1 MPREI
6 PDVGADLLLGLGGE
20 AIEGGGEIGRRPAL
34 PLDAEVAGVNE
45 SHAVALGDRK
55 RCGGVSRG
63 RKAPRRR
70 DGERHGHQDRRE
82 EAEGKPDESSRSHGG
97 ILGAEGIFAPRIPDP
112 LDEKAYRARA
122 TRRSRRS
129 RMPAAPTR
137 SMTAPWAVFGSISGT
152 APGVEV
158 T

>member
-1 MPREI
+1 MAGKI
-6 PDVGADLLLGLGGE
+6 PDVRADLLLGLGRE
-20 AIEGGGEIGRRPAL
+20 AIEGRGKVGGPPAP
-34 PLDAEVAGVNE
+34 PLDAQITGVDE
-45 SHAVALGDRK
+45 LDSVALGDRK
-55 RCGGVSRG
+55 RRGGVCRG

-82 EAEGKPDESSRSHGG
+82 EAEGKPDESSRSHDG

-112 LDEKAYRARA
+112 RDEKAYRARA

-152 APGVEV
+152 ARM